1 MVLEYCEMSLKEW
14 LSQIE
19 SITSDELE
27 EMSIFTVNIANGV
40 NNLHENNVSLV
51 RLQIRFMTYC

>member
-40 NNLHENNVSLV
+40 NHLHENNVSLV